1 MIAKKAKRSKK
12 QRGDA
17 EKNQLLHNAAEEV
30 QKNLVDNDEMSIREV
45 CRVVAAE
52 KNLNS
57 DALRAAFRRSEK
69 NEGKR
74 HGNAILTDEEEKTI
88 VGFILAFDMN
98 SLPLTN
104 KKICEVISVVF
115 QQSVS
120 KSWVSKFIYRHSKYL
135 TRRIVK
141 GLETRRVC
149 DQTPEMIENWLESI
163 TSSCKSIIFRRMPG

>member
-12 QRGDA
+12 QRGNA
-17 EKNQLLHNAAEEV
+17 PKNQLFHNAVEEV

-45 CRVVAAE
+45 CSVVAAE

-74 HGNAILTDEEEKTI
+74 HGNAILTEEEEKTI

-104 KKICEVISVVF
+104 KKIRQVISFVS
-115 QQSVS
+115 QQNVS
-120 KSWVSKFIYRHSKYL
+120 KS
-135 TRRIVK
+135 
-141 GLETRRVC
+141 
-149 DQTPEMIENWLESI
+149 
-163 TSSCKSIIFRRMPG
+163 

>member
-17 EKNQLLHNAAEEV
+17 EKNQLLHNAVEEV
-30 QKNLVDNDEMSIREV
+30 QKNLVDNDELPIREV

-74 HGNAILTDEEEKTI
+74 HGNAILIDEEEKTI

-104 KKICEVISVVF
+104 EKTRQVISVVF

-120 KSWVSKFIYRHSKYL
+120 
-135 TRRIVK
+135 
-141 GLETRRVC
+141 
-149 DQTPEMIENWLESI
+149 ES
-163 TSSCKSIIFRRMPG
+163 

>member
-30 QKNLVDNDEMSIREV
+30 QKNLVDNDEISIREV
-45 CRVVAAE
+45 CRVAAE

-74 HGNAILTDEEEKTI
+74 HGNEILTDEEEKTI

-104 KKICEVISVVF
+104 KKIRQVISVVF
-115 QQSVS
+115 QQSVT
-120 KSWVSKFIYRHSKYL
+120 KSWVSKF
-135 TRRIVK
+135 
-141 GLETRRVC
+141 
-149 DQTPEMIENWLESI
+149 
-163 TSSCKSIIFRRMPG
+163 F